1 MIKALIF
8 LTASLLLLFS
18 CTSLKNIPT
27 DQQQA
32 FLFGIEQNQKGN
44 YPLSISATWHY
55 LRESNEQDP
64 KYDRTLRLM
73 ARNAQALGLNYLSAQ
88 WYLEIAKGRRD
99 PTLIPEAIEGI
110 EKNVLSGIYDEDTLI
125 NHFIALDEI
134 SALPTELNAF
144 VSYHQGIQ
152 HLKQGLDQWAQ
163 QKFNSIHPTSM
174 YAHKA
179 SYVLAID
186 LLRRGQIDEAE
197 KRLEVLKKELVHPLV
212 EAKMIDKELKKNILL
227 SLARLAIE
235 KKNDAKALLYFEE
248 IRQSFKDQPELLLE
262 IAWVHFRQSNP
273 RKTLGYLFALEA
285 PIYRDLITPEK
296 FILEA
301 LALQSLCQFGPA
313 RQAAIALGQ
322 KYKQALDD
330 LSLGIPPEQSLALR
344 AAAAQRSSIRAMSRL
359 LDSLDT
365 ELKVLHGLQKQLDE
379 GLYTHLKQLYEQAK
393 VSMRTR
399 REGRLREEIE
409 GVAQELLLAQESVAL
424 ILHELGVALLRGRKA
439 PAQRG
444 SIPELNQ
451 GFEAGQVAFPF
462 DTEFWTDELDD
473 IIVLVEDRC
482 IDESY

>member
-1 MIKALIF
+1 MIKALF
-8 LTASLLLLFS
+8 FTLCFVLLLS

-73 ARNAQALGLNYLSAQ
+73 ARNAQALGLNYLSSQ

-110 EKNVLSGIYDEDTLI
+110 EKIVLSGVYDEDTLI

-134 SALPTELNAF
+134 SALPTELSAF
-144 VSYHQGIQ
+144 VNYHQAIQ
-152 HLKQGLDQWAQ
+152 HLKQGLDQWAL
-163 QKFNSIHPTSM
+163 QKFSTIHPTSL
-174 YAHKA
+174 YAYKGN
-179 SYVLAID
+179 YVLAID
-186 LLRRGQIDEAE
+186 LVRRGQLDEAE
-197 KRLEVLKKELVHPLV
+197 KKLEHLKKELSHPLV
-212 EAKMIDKELKKNILL
+212 ESKMIDQELKKNVLL
-227 SLARLAIE
+227 SLARLSIE

-322 KYKQALDD
+322 KYKQAFDD
-330 LSLGIPPEQSLALR
+330 LSLGVPPEQSLALR

-365 ELKVLHGLQKQLDE
+365 ELKILKSLQKDLDE
-379 GLYTHLKQLYEQAK
+379 GLFIQLNQLYEQAK
-393 VSMRTR
+393 LSIRTR
-399 REGRLREEIE
+399 REGKLREEIE
-409 GVAQELLLAQESVAL
+409 SVAQELLLAQESVAL

-439 PAQRG
+439 PANRG
-444 SIPELNQ
+444 AIADLSQEFQP
-451 GFEAGQVAFPF
+451 GQAAFLF

-473 IIVLVEDRC
+473 LIVLVEDRC